1 MSELVPVRP
10 QDEDYDQSR
19 AYRKEGKDVKDEQ
32 GQSLVSLLPDY
43 DGPNVGEGQTQEKD
57 VQSNENVVHNCVDHY
72 LFFGQV

>member
-43 DGPNVGEGQTQEKD
+43 DGPNIG
-57 VQSNENVVHNCVDHY
+57 
-72 LFFGQV
+72 